1 MILSLLINAAGIFII
16 GYLLKGVHLNSFFT
30 ALATAILLGIVNTF
44 IKPIVSFFALPLT
57 IITFGLFI
65 LVINTLMLMIVDGLL
80 DGLKI
85 DHWGWALLFSLILSV
100 LNLGFF

>member
-1 MILSLLINAAGIFII
+1 MILSLLINTVGIFLI
-16 GYLLKGVHLNSFFT
+16 GSLLKGVHLNSFFT
-30 ALATAILLGIVNTF
+30 ALATVILLAIVNTF
-44 IKPIVSFFALPLT
+44 VKPIISFLALPLT

-65 LVINTLMLMIVDGLL
+65 LVINAFMLMIVDGLL